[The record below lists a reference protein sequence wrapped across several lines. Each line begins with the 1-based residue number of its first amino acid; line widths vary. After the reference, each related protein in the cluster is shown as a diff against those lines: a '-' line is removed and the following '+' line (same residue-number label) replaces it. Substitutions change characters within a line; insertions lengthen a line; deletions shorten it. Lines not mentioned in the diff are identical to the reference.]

1 MGLYSPEPRKTSC
14 CPPAPVPP
22 PLPSPPFSFCLPA
35 FPHLAWKL
43 GLGARVS
50 GRVKACGREV
60 ESLLARR
67 APPFEA
73 LQEAQHNC
81 TACHSCV
88 PLSVSQADPMHPP
101 LYWFLLGLRHLITYT
116 CSWEMQAWLRGE
128 GPFNEVSPPH
138 SRGLYGTASLELNLG
153 WVADSGGPEWV
164 GRKWPRAGHHSG
176 TPGTRPRVLW

>member
-1 MGLYSPEPRKTSC
+1 MRVGVCSPEPRKTSC

-22 PLPSPPFSFCLPA
+22 PLPSSHCSFCLPA

-50 GRVKACGREV
+50 GGVEACGRGL

-67 APPFEA
+67 PPVFAP

-81 TACHSCV
+81 TACHSRV
-88 PLSVSQADPMHPP
+88 PLSVSQVDPMHPP
-101 LYWFLLGLRHLITYT
+101 LYWFLLGLRSLITYT

-128 GPFNEVSPPH
+128 GPSNEVSPP
-138 SRGLYGTASLELNLG
+138 TAGAFMELPP
-153 WVADSGGPEWV
+153 WS
-164 GRKWPRAGHHSG
+164 
-176 TPGTRPRVLW
+176 